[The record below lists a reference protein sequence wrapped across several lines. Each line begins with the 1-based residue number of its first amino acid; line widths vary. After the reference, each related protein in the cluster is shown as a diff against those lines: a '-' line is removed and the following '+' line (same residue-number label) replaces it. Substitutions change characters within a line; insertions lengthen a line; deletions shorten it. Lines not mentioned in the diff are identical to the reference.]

1 MQICSLVCED
11 PLAGEMA
18 TYSSILAWKFPWTEE
33 PGGLH
38 STRGQEESDTTE
50 HACVQYIVMNIRGM
64 LIMKI
69 CPSPHLPGV
78 CCSELNHQP

>member
-33 PGGLH
+33 PGGLQ
-38 STRGQEESDTTE
+38 SVESQESDMT
-50 HACVQYIVMNIRGM
+50 
-64 LIMKI
+64 
-69 CPSPHLPGV
+69 
-78 CCSELNHQP
+78 